1 MREDQDE
8 CGETGVA
15 KMKVTVLTGPQ
26 GSGKSTV
33 MREEAIAQPGLYL
46 FAAPTHELID
56 EQVNDFRREA
66 RHLKV
71 WPVHSKTGGKGKV
84 AERLEHARSEIVREG
99 RHHAVILT
107 THDAMMGSDLSLFAG
122 WHARI
127 DEAPAAVQA
136 GSFNI
141 SEIRAALKERFSLHT
156 KPGHDWSSLTLI
168 GDKPSWKR
176 LQGSLGAKE
185 LVEFYK
191 QAANPARVFVSTPDW
206 DATDDIDW
214 FSMWTPLELSGFAS
228 VQIAGSSYSS
238 SVGYLGAKA
247 LFDDLLGFDERDV
260 PVVRTVQPSISI
272 HYFTEGHRGST
283 TFWDTSDGRLQIKHV
298 CDHLAKKLPKA
309 SFWSG
314 NTVVQNL
321 MEHRLK
327 GDLIKASAAGLNKHR
342 NRQHCAI
349 IFSGKATNADKGM
362 MAVFNLTKNHIERAR
377 EDELIRQFVMRGA
390 IRNPAY
396 DGAYDIYVYEK
407 VQADR
412 LKGHFEDLLFTKV
425 EMVGVVEAG
434 LMKVRRK
441 ADGPTEK
448 EKADKKADR
457 NKKAADRERDKR
469 AAAATAAGRK
479 EGQPGNPKLKK
490 ATPV

>member
-1 MREDQDE
+1 
-8 CGETGVA
+8 
-15 KMKVTVLTGPQ
+15 MKVTVLTGPQ

-46 FAAPTHELID
+46 FASPTHELID
-56 EQVNDFRREA
+56 EQAEAFKREA
-66 RHLKV
+66 PKLDL
-71 WPVHSKTGGKGKV
+71 WPLHSKRGGKGNV
-84 AERLEHARSEIVREG
+84 AERLAVARDKLIADGAR
-99 RHHAVILT
+99 HAVILT
-107 THDAMMGSDLSLFAG
+107 THDTMMGSDLSAFAG

-141 SEIRAALKERFSLHT
+141 SEMRTALKERFDLHS
-156 KPGHDWSSLTLI
+156 KPGHDWASLRLK
-168 GDKPSWKR
+168 GNKPSWKK
-176 LQGSLGAKE
+176 LQKSLGAKE

-191 QAANPARVFVSTPDW
+191 QAANPARVFVRTPDW

-214 FSMWTPLELSGFAS
+214 FSIWSPLELAGFGS
-228 VQIAGSSYSS
+228 VQIAGSGYTS

-247 LFDDLLGFDERDV
+247 LFDDLLEFDEREV
-260 PVVRTVQPSISI
+260 PVVRKGQPSISL
-272 HYFTEGHRGST
+272 HYFTESHRGST

-298 CDHLAKKLPKA
+298 CDHLSKALPKG

-342 NRQHCAI
+342 KRQHCAI
-349 IFSGKATNADKGM
+349 IFSGKATKADKGM
-362 MAVFNLTKNHIERAR
+362 MAVFGLDKDHIERAR

-390 IRNPAY
+390 IRNPAF
-396 DGAYDIYVYEK
+396 DGAYEIYVYEK
-407 VQADR
+407 IQAER
-412 LKGHFEDLLFTKV
+412 LKGHFEELLFANV
-425 EMVGVVEAG
+425 ELVPVTEAG

-441 ADGPTEK
+441 SDGPTEQ
-448 EKADKKADR
+448 EKAAKKADR
-457 NKKAADRERDKR
+457 NKKAADRQREKR
-469 AAAATAAGRK
+469 AADAKAAGR
-479 EGQPGNPKLKK
+479 EVGQPGNPKLRAGPGKRIK
-490 ATPV
+490 